1 MAKYAEQRLV
11 IACGGT
17 GGHLFPGI
25 AVADAW
31 TREGGEALLLISE
44 KQIDA
49 LASEGYDH
57 LRFERMP
64 SIAMPRPYS
73 PKMLVFLAKFVG
85 AFFSCRRRFR
95 EFRATSV
102 LGMGG
107 FTSAAPLAAGRSL
120 GLPTFIHES
129 NSIPGRAN
137 RLNARFARTVLVGF
151 ERCAPFFPKSRRVE
165 VVGTPVRPS
174 VAKIPGQEESRTHF
188 GLQPDR
194 KTIMVMGG
202 SQGAHRINE
211 LIAASLPAFEAAGV
225 QVLHICGPAEEEEW
239 KPYYEK
245 NPEAGAL
252 VGFCREVQYAYAAC
266 ELAVCRSG
274 ASSLTELAF
283 YEKPSVLIPY
293 PFSAEDHQVTN
304 AEIFS
309 IPSAAELWPQADLDE
324 ENFATRLL
332 ALIEDESRLE
342 AMAKGMRELAIPDA
356 SEKVCEVVSMRV
368 GGEV

>member
-1 MAKYAEQRLV
+1 MAKFAEQRLV

-57 LRFERMP
+57 LDFERMP
-64 SIAMPRPYS
+64 SIAMPSPLS

-85 AFFSCRRRFR
+85 AFFSCRRRFKQWG
-95 EFRATSV
+95 ATAV

-120 GLPTFIHES
+120 RLPTFIHES

-151 ERCAPFFPKSRRVE
+151 ERCAPFFSGSRRVE

-174 VAKIPGQEESRTHF
+174 VATAPSSKEGKDFF
-188 GLQPDR
+188 GLKEDR

-211 LIAASLPAFEAAGV
+211 LIAASLPSFEEAGV

-245 NPEAGAL
+245 YPEAGVL

-283 YEKPSVLIPY
+283 YAKPSVLIPY
-293 PFSAEDHQVTN
+293 PFSADDHQVTN

-309 IPSAAELWPQADLDE
+309 VPGAAELWSQDQLDE
-324 ENFATRLL
+324 ESFAARLL
-332 ALIEDESRLE
+332 SLIEDDSRLKE
-342 AMAKGMRELAIPDA
+342 MAIGMEELAIPDA
-356 SEKVCEVVSMRV
+356 SEKVCEVVSA
-368 GGEV
+368 G